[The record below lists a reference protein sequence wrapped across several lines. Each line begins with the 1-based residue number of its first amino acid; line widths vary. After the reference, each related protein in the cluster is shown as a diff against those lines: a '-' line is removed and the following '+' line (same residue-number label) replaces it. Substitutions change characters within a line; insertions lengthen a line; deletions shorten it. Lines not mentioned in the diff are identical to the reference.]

1 MRWAALAVDA
11 SNRAV
16 QMRQEM
22 AQTCAAQPDMVMT

>member
-16 QMRQEM
+16 QMRREM
-22 AQTCAAQPDMVMT
+22 EQTCAAQPDMMMT